1 MESSREVCARA
12 TLLGLLLGRCASVGG
27 PLYLRKLSV
36 ILSDLTAATDNSVVS
51 VTYTL
56 VSPVLRILRMGHRQ
70 LVTA

>member
-1 MESSREVCARA
+1 M
-12 TLLGLLLGRCASVGG
+12 GG